1 MKIGQTVIVDRLVA
15 GEEEALMA
23 HTLIAFKEEVSA
35 LLLLVFLKCI
45 LSKVCLSKVYFCEM
59 YPTCVSSKHCEFISD
74 ALTSHNLKLSVIL
87 GLHSNSFTGQIC
99 PENADCRGD
108 FEQRQST
115 RGFYQGV

>member
-35 LLLLVFLKCI
+35 LLLLVFFKCI

-59 YPTCVSSKHCEFISD
+59 YPTCVSSKLCEFIWSSKKNQF
-74 ALTSHNLKLSVIL
+74 LVI
-87 GLHSNSFTGQIC
+87 NS
-99 PENADCRGD
+99 PR
-108 FEQRQST
+108 RK
-115 RGFYQGV
+115 YL